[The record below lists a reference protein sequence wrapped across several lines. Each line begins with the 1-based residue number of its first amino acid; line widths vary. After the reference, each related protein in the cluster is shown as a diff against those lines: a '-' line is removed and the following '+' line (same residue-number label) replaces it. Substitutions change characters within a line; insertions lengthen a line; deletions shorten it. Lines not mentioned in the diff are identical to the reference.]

1 MKIYL
6 KSGYCE
12 PTELVTTTS
21 IVQMHTSIGGA
32 NDNGGFMDLPIIEI
46 VDINKIE
53 ECKEE
58 INSRDAA

>member
-1 MKIYL
+1 MN
-6 KSGYCE
+6 
-12 PTELVTTTS
+12 
-21 IVQMHTSIGGA
+21 HTSIGGA
-32 NDNGGFMDLPIIEI
+32 ARDDIGFMDLPMIEI

>member
-32 NDNGGFMDLPIIEI
+32 NDNNNNGGFMDLPMIEI

-53 ECKEE
+53 EY
-58 INSRDAA
+58 